1 MTCDYRPSCWQPCG
15 AEAEVC
21 IYSRSATCNVYWPSG
36 TPVYYWGSL
45 VIRETG
51 GPPCPPPPKSSKPAP
66 PSSSPLV
73 PRENSKLKPED
84 SKPKRALVG
93 FSDRMPGPDWGYGPR
108 DYVIVGAHADWLKYY
123 PFSAPVTLTLASTD
137 TDYDVVSETYDFMA
151 RGLVLAA
158 GSVEATITCKDGTV
172 VACVLNVQTVW

>member
-1 MTCDYRPSCWQPCG
+1 MTSPS
-15 AEAEVC
+15 
-21 IYSRSATCNVYWPSG
+21 
-36 TPVYYWGSL
+36 
-45 VIRETG
+45 
-51 GPPCPPPPKSSKPAP
+51 PPPISKPAP

-73 PRENSKLKPED
+73 PRENSKLKPEN

-108 DYVIVGAHADWLKYY
+108 DYVIVGTHADWS
-123 PFSAPVTLTLASTD
+123 SAPVTLTLASK
-137 TDYDVVSETYDFMA
+137 DYDVVSEKYGFMA

-172 VACVLNVQTVW
+172 VACVINVQTVE

>member
-1 MTCDYRPSCWQPCG
+1 M
-15 AEAEVC
+15 
-21 IYSRSATCNVYWPSG
+21 
-36 TPVYYWGSL
+36 
-45 VIRETG
+45 
-51 GPPCPPPPKSSKPAP
+51 SKPAP

-73 PRENSKLKPED
+73 TLED

-108 DYVIVGAHADWLKYY
+108 DYVIVGTHADWS
-123 PFSAPVTLTLASTD
+123 SAPVTLTLASK
-137 TDYDVVSETYDFMA
+137 DYDVVSETYDKKTYNFMA

>member
-1 MTCDYRPSCWQPCG
+1 M
-15 AEAEVC
+15 
-21 IYSRSATCNVYWPSG
+21 
-36 TPVYYWGSL
+36 
-45 VIRETG
+45 
-51 GPPCPPPPKSSKPAP
+51 SKPAP

-123 PFSAPVTLTLASTD
+123 PFSAPVTLTLASK
-137 TDYDVVSETYDFMA
+137 DYDVVSEKYGFMA

-158 GSVEATITCKDGTV
+158 GSVEATITCEDGTV
-172 VACVLNVQTVW
+172 VACVITTCSETRY